1 MGTTSSA
8 RWASPLRRVSGVRD
22 EVTSSHITR
31 ATPLGR
37 GSYRIIE
44 SEAYTFGVSA
54 GLYIHPHSAHSTSS
68 FIEAYL
74 SISPHF
80 TLLHRRGQ

>member
-8 RWASPLRRVSGVRD
+8 RWASPLRRASGVRD
-22 EVTSSHITR
+22 EATSSRITH
-31 ATPLGR
+31 ANTAWQ

-74 SISPHF
+74 SISPRF
-80 TLLHRRGQ
+80 TLLRRRGQ